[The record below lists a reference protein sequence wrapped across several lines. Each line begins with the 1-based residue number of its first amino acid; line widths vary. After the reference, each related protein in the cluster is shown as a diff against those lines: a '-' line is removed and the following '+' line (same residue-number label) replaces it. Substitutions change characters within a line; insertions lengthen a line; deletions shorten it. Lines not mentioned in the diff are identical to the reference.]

1 MKQKWKKTASLA
13 LSAAMATCM
22 LAGLIP
28 AEASAEP
35 AEEGKIQAEFF
46 VSPEGSDKNDGS
58 YGHPFATLEAARDA
72 VRKINDDMTG
82 DIYVFIDGGNYY
94 VDETIVFDEQDSGTN
109 GHKIVYRNLDE
120 VASAS
125 FIGGKQVDSEWKLVE
140 NKGADA
146 DLPDSAVG
154 KVYKTNVGTDYI
166 FDTIYVNDERAT
178 LARTQNKEQIAGF
191 ESALTPYMRSEGGGV
206 GDLIY
211 KAGDLDEEAIT
222 GLVNAQERGDLDA
235 SVYMWDGGY
244 WDWMTDT
251 IPISAIDTSA
261 RKLTY
266 KTVEGHP
273 EMYRPKY
280 ATRNNARYFLQG
292 NLGFLDAPGEYY
304 YNKTTGDLYYYPE
317 EGSIEDQD
325 IVIPQVKEIIRVEG
339 QSVRA
344 W

>member
-1 MKQKWKKTASLA
+1 M
-13 LSAAMATCM
+13 
-22 LAGLIP
+22 
-28 AEASAEP
+28 
-35 AEEGKIQAEFF
+35 
-46 VSPEGSDKNDGS
+46 
-58 YGHPFATLEAARDA
+58 
-72 VRKINDDMTG
+72 
-82 DIYVFIDGGNYY
+82 
-94 VDETIVFDEQDSGTN
+94 
-109 GHKIVYRNLDE
+109 
-120 VASAS
+120 
-125 FIGGKQVDSEWKLVE
+125 
-140 NKGADA
+140 
-146 DLPDSAVG
+146 
-154 KVYKTNVGTDYI
+154 
-166 FDTIYVNDERAT
+166 
-178 LARTQNKEQIAGF
+178 
-191 ESALTPYMRSEGGGV
+191 
-206 GDLIY
+206 
-211 KAGDLDEEAIT
+211 DEEAIT

-339 QSVRA
+339 QSRESMVENIEFSGLTFKDTNTTDWYAYGWNWGDAGDGLGFYPKEAEGSTQPSYCEQTERIEFQYGNITLKNTKNITISKSHITNTGMFGIEVYLANQNTVIEDCLINYTGHGGINIDGGYPGVGGDENGDGYSRDNIVRNTVIHNVGELIEDLRYSSPVIIPSRTWRYTILRDA
-344 W
+344 VSLLRQETAGIRIRHIRTAMQIIML